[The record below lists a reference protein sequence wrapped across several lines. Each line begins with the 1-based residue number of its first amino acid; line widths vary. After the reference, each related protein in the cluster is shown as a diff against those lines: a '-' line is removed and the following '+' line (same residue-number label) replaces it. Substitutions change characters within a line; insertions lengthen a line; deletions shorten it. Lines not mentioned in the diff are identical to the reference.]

1 MHERIPAGAS
11 IAVLGAAQNDDA
23 LWFASQGHLVTAVW
37 SVDTTREETE
47 KLGPDAVHTIVMD
60 SYDFDFPEKLRV
72 QNEQLSRH
80 AADWLIAGCVF
91 GGGAVKPPKPNDT
104 PCDTCMVPPSVSQ
117 LPVVLFLT
125 WTKNCPRDGTRER
138 LMLRNFLPAYI
149 SIEYRQE
156 AFRK

>member
-1 MHERIPAGAS
+1 MSHSANSTTELHPTSFARLVHERIPAGAS
-11 IAVLGAAQNDDA
+11 IAVLGAVQNDDA

-80 AADWLIAGCVF
+80 AAELGFTVRTVEFDWYGERF
-91 GGGAVKPPKPNDT
+91 R
-104 PCDTCMVPPSVSQ
+104 
-117 LPVVLFLT
+117 LPL
-125 WTKNCPRDGTRER
+125 
-138 LMLRNFLPAYI
+138 
-149 SIEYRQE
+149 
-156 AFRK
+156 